1 MHRAIWLI
9 PPAVFAGVVSLAFVP
24 LQRPDPPPVAI
35 APPPPPRPPL
45 RPVAA
50 ALPVS
55 IPDRELEPAPRP
67 VAAPAPVVA
76 AAAPQ
81 AAPRPA
87 AVAVAGLPAA
97 ERSSYASQIQYHR
110 RMADTNKDA
119 AAEMRAIGALSRA
132 MELLQEGSGHL
143 NAASCLNNQ
152 LQRGVPFYNG
162 KATCSV
168 AVN

>member
-9 PPAVFAGVVSLAFVP
+9 PPAVFAGVAALAFVP
-24 LQRPDPPPVAI
+24 IQRPDPPPVAI
-35 APPPPPRPPL
+35 APPPPPRPLL

-50 ALPVS
+50 ALSVS

-76 AAAPQ
+76 APQ

-87 AVAVAGLPAA
+87 AGNPDATLYAREINSLRGTYTFNLDASKEMMAVGGLKQA
-97 ERSSYASQIQYHR
+97 EAMLDKADRSHKNLR
-110 RMADTNKDA
+110 
-119 AAEMRAIGALSRA
+119 
-132 MELLQEGSGHL
+132 
-143 NAASCLNNQ
+143 CLENQ

>member
-9 PPAVFAGVVSLAFVP
+9 PPAVFAGVAALAFVP
-24 LQRPDPPPVAI
+24 IQRPDPPPVAI
-35 APPPPPRPPL
+35 APPLPPRPPL

-55 IPDRELEPAPRP
+55 IPDRELEPAPQP
-67 VAAPAPVVA
+67 AAAAAPVVA

-81 AAPRPA
+81 TAPRPA
-87 AVAVAGLPAA
+87 QSNPDATLYTR
-97 ERSSYASQIQYHR
+97 EISSLR
-110 RMADTNKDA
+110 
-119 AAEMRAIGALSRA
+119 
-132 MELLQEGSGHL
+132 GSFTFNL
-143 NAASCLNNQ
+143 NASSELIALGDTTGAQARLDKADRSHKLARCLENQ

-168 AVN
+168 AVSSR